1 MRQMKDSKI
10 DWVGCI
16 PEEWNLHPVKY
27 AFSEIRTKN
36 TDGVVSNALKFFNGT
51 IIPKSNFDAETDEY
65 VAETI
70 TNYTI
75 VDPDTIMIN
84 GLNLNYDLKS
94 LRVGLVKEKGII
106 TSAYLALKPDKLKIS
121 PRYATYLFKG
131 YESKMAFHN
140 MGEGIRK
147 TLGFKEF
154 KKQPVLFP
162 NMNEQIKIADFL
174 DCQCA
179 HIETIIERTKTSI
192 EEYRKLRQTVIT
204 QAITK
209 GIRGDRTMKQSNI
222 AWIGEIPEEWDIAKI
237 KIGVSKVGSG
247 KTPLGGAEIYSKE
260 GVLFLRSQNIY
271 DTGLNLDDPT
281 YISQEIDDEM
291 KNTRVYPNDV
301 LLNITGGSIGRCCI
315 FPTTLKCA
323 NVNQHVSII
332 RVIETVFTPEYM
344 KYYWNSSI
352 GKLSI
357 ALYQTGGNREGM
369 SAEAIKNSPIMVL
382 PILEQKE
389 ITSYLDKKCA
399 EIDTLITKKELFL
412 TELENYKKSMVFEYE
427 KNKKEVPSA

>member
-412 TELENYKKSMVFEYE
+412 TELENYKKSMVFEYATG
-427 KNKKEVPSA
+427 KKEVPSA